1 METLTAPALTEAQLD
16 TERRAL
22 LGDQRTPDQLPGPQL
37 QRFVEVCGL
46 LRALKRA
53 RGEVADR
60 PGRAKRSTL
69 DITDL

>member
-1 METLTAPALTEAQLD
+1 MEILTAPALTEAQLD

-46 LRALKRA
+46 LRAMKRA

-60 PGRAKRSTL
+60 PGRAKRRTL

>member
-1 METLTAPALTEAQLD
+1 METLAAPALTEAQLD

>member
-1 METLTAPALTEAQLD
+1 MDIATAAPQTEAQLEA
-16 TERRAL
+16 ERRTL

-46 LRALKRA
+46 LRAMKRA

-60 PGRAKRSTL
+60 PGRAKRSVL